1 MFMNSASFKGSI
13 SYLLCF
19 SILACV
25 ISITGAIAVPG
36 KAQAAAVVYGDLN
49 GDGAVDALDNAL
61 MKQNLLGT
69 TSFTSAQKTA
79 GDVDANGSIDALDFA
94 LMKQFL
100 LKIIEK
106 FPADKGTGEEEYV
119 HPIVIPS
126 FSQLKANA
134 KLTDPFMFYNG
145 DEVTTKAQWKA
156 RQKEISALAQAFI
169 YGTKPEAPDSV
180 KGAFS
185 SNKITVTVNDNG
197 KSISFTCSI
206 EYPSTGKA
214 PYPAVI
220 GIGMNTLNTTTLK
233 NLGCALITFPC
244 DELGAQSGASSRG
257 TGKFYDLYGKNH
269 SAGSLMAWAWGV
281 DRLIDA
287 LELTPAA
294 NIDTKHLGVT
304 GGSRYG
310 KGALACGAFNE
321 RIALTIPQES
331 GSGGAASWRV
341 SDWQKSRGQN
351 VQTAAQIVT
360 ENPWQGSAFSQFGNA
375 VTKLPVDQHLVAGLC
390 APRGLLIIE
399 NTQMEWLGNISC
411 FATGKTTNMI
421 YEALG
426 VPSNMGYSSVGHPDH
441 CGYPASQLP
450 ELEAFVKKFLLDN
463 STANTSY
470 MKQDGGITF
479 DKNMW
484 VDWDIPVLK

>member
-1 MFMNSASFKGSI
+1 MKSVSFKRSI
-13 SYLLCF
+13 SFLLCF
-19 SILACV
+19 AMLACV
-25 ISITGAIAVPG
+25 ISLTGAIAAPG
-36 KAQAAAVVYGDLN
+36 EAQAAAVVYGDLN
-49 GDGAVDALDNAL
+49 GDGAVDALDFAL
-61 MKQNLLGT
+61 IKQNLLGT
-69 TSFTSAQKTA
+69 ATLTSEQKIA
-79 GDVDANGSIDALDFA
+79 GDVDGTGSIDALDFA
-94 LMKQFL
+94 LVKQFL
-100 LKIIEK
+100 LKLIDK
-106 FPADKGTGEEEYV
+106 FPADKGTGDDDEYV

-134 KLTDPFMFYNG
+134 KLTDPFKFYNG
-145 DEVTTKAQWKA
+145 DEVTTKAQFKA

-180 KGAFS
+180 KGSFS
-185 SNKITVTVNDNG
+185 NNKITVTVNDNG
-197 KSISFTCSI
+197 KSISFSCSI
-206 EYPSTGKA
+206 QYPSTGKA

-220 GIGMNTLNTTTLK
+220 GIGMNTLNTTALK

-244 DELGAQSGASSRG
+244 DELGAQSGAGSRG
-257 TGKFYDLYGKNH
+257 TGKFYDLYGRNH

-287 LELTPAA
+287 LESTPAA
-294 NIDTKHLGVT
+294 NIDAKHLGVT

-321 RIALTIPQES
+321 RIQLTIPQES

-360 ENPWQGSAFSQFGNA
+360 ENPWQGNMFSQFGNA
-375 VTKLPVDQHLVAGLC
+375 VTKLPLDQHLVAGLC

-411 FATGKTTNMI
+411 FATGKTTHMI

-426 VPSNMGYSSVGHPDH
+426 IPNNMGYSSVGHGDH
-441 CGYPASQLP
+441 CVLPSSQYA
-450 ELEAFVKKFLLDN
+450 EVEAFVKKFLFDN
-463 STANTSY
+463 SSANTSY
-470 MKQDGGITF
+470 MKQDGGISF
-479 DKNMW
+479 DKNLW

>member
-1 MFMNSASFKGSI
+1 MFIKSLGLRRSI
-13 SYLLCF
+13 SYLLCL

-25 ISITGAIAVPG
+25 FSITSAIAVPG
-36 KAQAAAVVYGDLN
+36 GTQAAAVVYGDLN

-61 MKQNLLGT
+61 MKQYLLGT
-69 TSFTSAQKTA
+69 TTFTSEQKAA
-79 GDVDANGSIDALDFA
+79 GDVDASGSIDALDFA
-94 LMKQFL
+94 IMKQFL
-100 LKIIEK
+100 LKIIDK
-106 FPADKGTGEEEYV
+106 FPADKGEDEYV

-126 FSQLKANA
+126 FSQLQANP
-134 KLTDPFMFYNG
+134 KLPDPFKFYNG
-145 DEVTTKAQWKA
+145 DKVTTKAQWKA

-169 YGTKPEAPDSV
+169 YGSKPEAPDSV
-180 KGAFS
+180 KGSFS
-185 SNKITVTVNDNG
+185 NNKITVTVTDNG
-197 KSISFTCSI
+197 KTISFTCSI
-206 EYPSTGKA
+206 QYPSKGTA
-214 PYPAVI
+214 PYPAMI
-220 GIGMNTLNTTTLK
+220 GIGMNTLNSSNIL
-233 NLGCALITFPC
+233 NMGVALITFPC
-244 DELGAQSGASSRG
+244 DELGAQSGANSRG

-287 LELTPAA
+287 LETTPEARINAA
-294 NIDTKHLGVT
+294 KLGVT

-321 RIALTIPQES
+321 RIQLTIPQES

-360 ENPWQGSAFSQFGNA
+360 ENPWQGSAFAQFGNA
-375 VTKLPVDQHLVAGLC
+375 VNKLPVDQHLVAGLC

-399 NTQMEWLGNISC
+399 NTSMEWLGNVSC

-441 CGYPASQLP
+441 CVLPSSQFP
-450 ELEAFVKKFLLDN
+450 EVEAFIKKFLLGDN
-463 STANTSY
+463 SVNTNY